1 MASLAFN
8 ESIELQDYVHD
19 FITFNFNVVS
29 SVFFET
35 SLLLYLLVGL
45 VSNDGVAAIS
55 VFVHCV

>member
-8 ESIELQDYVHD
+8 ESIELQDYVYD

-45 VSNDGVAAIS
+45 VSNDGVTTIS